1 MPGERVGIRT
11 EKSGVLTEEIV
22 TFPYNLL
29 SG

>member
-11 EKSGVLTEEIV
+11 EKPGALTEGSV

-29 SG
+29 S